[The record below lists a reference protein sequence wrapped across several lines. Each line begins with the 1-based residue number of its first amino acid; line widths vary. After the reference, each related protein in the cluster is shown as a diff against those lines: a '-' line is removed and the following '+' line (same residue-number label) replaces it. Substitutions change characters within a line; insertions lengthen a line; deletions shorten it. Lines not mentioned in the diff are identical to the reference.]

1 MTTFLENAYSLVHQD
16 NAADVPSMSELRTQ
30 LEKGTDET
38 KVDTMKRILNIMLN
52 GDPMPQL
59 LMHIIRF
66 VMPSRSKHL
75 KKLLYF
81 YYEICPKHDA
91 QGKLKQEMIL
101 VCNGIR
107 NDLQHPN
114 EYIRGNTLRFLC
126 KLRDDE
132 LIEPLLSSARS
143 CLEHRHAYVR
153 KNAVY
158 AVASIFQHNPH
169 LIPDAADL
177 IATFLEGE
185 NDATCKRNAFVALS
199 SIDHDKALTYLST
212 VFDGIPNAE
221 ELLQL
226 VELEFIRKDAIQNQ
240 QNKGRYLRLIF
251 DLLEANTST
260 VVYEAASSLT
270 ALTSNPVA
278 VKAAAAKFIE
288 LSIKESDNN
297 VKLIVLDRVNQLRQR
312 NEGVLDDLIMEIL
325 RVLSSPDIDVR
336 RKGLGIAMEMIS
348 SKNVEEVV
356 LLLKKELSK
365 TVDQDYEKNTEYR
378 QLLIQSIHHCAIKFS
393 EVAASVVDLLMD
405 FIADFSNTSAVD
417 VITFVKEVVEKFP
430 KLRPSIVARLV
441 DTLSEVR
448 AGKVYRGIIWI
459 IGEYSL
465 EESDIRDAWKKIRAS
480 LGEIPILASE
490 QRLLDNVDGE
500 GDKNQDQDQVNGHSK
515 PAQPSG
521 SRRVLADGTYA
532 TETALTSASAA
543 AAKLEA
549 VKAAQKPPL
558 RQLILDGDYYLA
570 TVLSATLTKLVMR
583 HSDISADKARA
594 NALKA
599 EAMLIMISIIRVG
612 QSQFVKAPIDEDSVD
627 RIMSCVRSL
636 AEFSEKKEL
645 ESVFLDDTRKAFRA
659 MVQVEEKKRAAK
671 EAFEKAKTAIQVDD
685 VVQIRQLSK
694 KNNGDGADEI
704 ELDLER
710 ATGGEATSE
719 DLSSKLSRVVQ
730 LTGFSDPVYAE
741 AYVKV
746 HQFDIVLDVLLVNQT
761 TETLQNLS
769 VEFATLGDLKV
780 VEKPTTQNLGPHD
793 FHNVQCTIK
802 VSSTDTGVIFGNVVY
817 DGAHSTDTNVVI
829 LNDLHVDIMDYI
841 QPATCTE
848 TQFRTMWTEFEW
860 ENKVNIN
867 SKARSLR
874 EFLEQLLAAT
884 NMNCLT
890 PEASMKGDCGF
901 LSANL
906 YARSVFGEDALANLS
921 IEKEGEDGPITG
933 FVRIRSRSQGL
944 ALSLGSLKGLNKI
957 GTTV

>member
-1 MTTFLENAYSLVHQD
+1 MSGFLENAYSLVHQD
-16 NAADVPSMSELRTQ
+16 NAADVPSVADLRNQ
-30 LEKGTDET
+30 LEKGTDDS
-38 KVDTMKRILNIMLN
+38 KVETMKRILTIMLN
-52 GDPMPQL
+52 GDPMPTL

-66 VMPSRSKHL
+66 VMPSKHKPL

-81 YYEICPKHDA
+81 YYEICPKLDA

-126 KLRDDE
+126 KLREPE

-153 KNAVY
+153 KNAVF
-158 AVASIFQHNPH
+158 AISSIFTHSPS
-169 LIPDAADL
+169 LIPDAAEL
-177 IATFLEGE
+177 IHTFIEGE
-185 NDATCKRNAFVALS
+185 TDATCKRNAFAALS
-199 SIDHDKALTYLST
+199 SISHDAALVYLSS
-212 VFDGIPNAE
+212 VFEGIPNAE

-226 VELEFIRKDAIQNQ
+226 VELEFIRKDAFQNS
-240 QNKGRYLRLIF
+240 QNKARYLRLIF
-251 DLLEANTST
+251 DLLEATAST

-270 ALTSNPVA
+270 ALTNNPVA

-288 LSIKESDNN
+288 LSIKEADNN
-297 VKLIVLDRVNQLRQR
+297 VKLIVLDRVDQLRKKNQ
-312 NEGVLDDLIMEIL
+312 GVLDDLIMEIL
-325 RVLSSPDIDVR
+325 RVLSSTDIDVR
-336 RKGLGIAMEMIS
+336 KKALEIALEMVS

-365 TVDQDYEKNTEYR
+365 TVDQEYEKSTEYR
-378 QLLIQSIHHCAIKFS
+378 ALLIHSIHQCAIKFS
-393 EVAASVVDLLMD
+393 EVAASVVELLMD
-405 FIADFSNTSAVD
+405 FIADFNNTSAVD
-417 VITFVKEVVEKFP
+417 VINFVKEVVEKFP
-430 KLRPSIVARLV
+430 NLRTTIVRRLV
-441 DTLSEVR
+441 STLGEVR
-448 AGKVYRGIIWI
+448 AGKVYRGILWI

-465 EESDIRDAWKKIRAS
+465 EEKDIRDAWKRIRSS

-490 QRLLDNVDGE
+490 QRLLEEQDGE
-500 GDKNQDQDQVNGHSK
+500 EKPEDLLNGGPK
-515 PAQPSG
+515 PAAPSG
-521 SRRVLADGTYA
+521 SRKILADGTYA
-532 TETALTSASAA
+532 TETALTSQSSA

-558 RQLILDGDYYLA
+558 RQLILDGDYYLS
-570 TVLSATLTKLVMR
+570 TVLSATLVKLVMR
-583 HSDISADKARA
+583 HSEISSDSSRT
-594 NALKA
+594 NALRG
-599 EAMLIMISIIRVG
+599 EAMLIMVSILRVG
-612 QSQFVKAPIDEDSVD
+612 QSQFVKASIDEDSVD

-636 AEFSEKKEL
+636 ANFTEKKEL
-645 ESVFLDDTRKAFRA
+645 ETVWLDDTRKAFRA

-671 EAFEKAKTAIQVDD
+671 EAYEKAKTAVQVDD
-685 VVQIRQLSK
+685 VVDIRQLSK
-694 KNNGDGADEI
+694 KNATDGMDEV
-704 ELDLER
+704 EVDLER
-710 ATGGEATSE
+710 ATGGEGNAE

-780 VEKPTTQNLGPHD
+780 VERPTTQNLGPHD

-802 VSSTDTGVIFGNVVY
+802 VSSTDTGVIFGNVIY

-867 SKARSLR
+867 SKAKSLR
-874 EFLEQLLAAT
+874 DFLSQLMACT

-890 PEASMKGDCGF
+890 PEASLKGDCQF

-957 GTTV
+957 GSQS